1 MNSAFQSR
9 MDNYVIEQQ
18 LLSKYD
24 TIPFPTVSPDLFI
37 DIIFPDALGPWGWLS
52 L

>member
-9 MDNYVIEQQ
+9 MDNCVIEQL

-24 TIPFPTVSPDLFI
+24 TIRFLMVSLYLFI
-37 DIIFPDALGPWGWLS
+37 DIILSVALGPWS
-52 L
+52 

>member
-9 MDNYVIEQQ
+9 MDNYLIEQL

-24 TIPFPTVSPDLFI
+24 TIRFPMVSLDLFI
-37 DIIFPDALGPWGWLS
+37 NIILPDALGPWGWHS
-52 L
+52 V